1 MRKFWILLFCLLLV
15 VPAGAQAQ
23 EKGFVLAEVG
33 LTFAESTNGLFGA
46 QVGVSVTPN
55 LQVVGTVEYM
65 ADVLTGELTEYLRL
79 IGRVGD
85 ANISGKLPATYAGVG
100 LRYHFMTQGSIQP
113 FVQFEGGMGKTD
125 PQLTIIKNGQDIT
138 EQVPEA
144 TGLEK
149 TNGAIALSGGIRA
162 NFGERLTSQ
171 FAFKWLNIF
180 TEETLKV
187 NRFDF
192 AIGVRF

>member
-1 MRKFWILLFCLLLV
+1 MRKFWILLFCAFWV
-15 VPAGAQAQ
+15 VSTRAEAQ
-23 EKGFVLAEVG
+23 EKGFILGEVG

-65 ADVLTGELTEYLRL
+65 ADVLTGELSEFLRL
-79 IGRVGD
+79 AGRVGN

-100 LRYHFMTQGSIQP
+100 LRFHFRTQGNVQP

-125 PQLTIIKNGQDIT
+125 PQLTIIKDGQDIT
-138 EQVPEA
+138 DQVPEA
-144 TGLEK
+144 SGLDE
-149 TNGAIALSGGIRA
+149 TNGAIALSAGIRVD
-162 NFGERLTSQ
+162 FGERLTSQ